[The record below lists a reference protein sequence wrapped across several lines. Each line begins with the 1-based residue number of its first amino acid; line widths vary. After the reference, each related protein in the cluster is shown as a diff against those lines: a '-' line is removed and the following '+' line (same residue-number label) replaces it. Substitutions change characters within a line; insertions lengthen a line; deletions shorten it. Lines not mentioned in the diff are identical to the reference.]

1 MARVCAKCG
10 KKFGML
16 SEAPYE
22 LHGDCVLCNECAVPI
37 SGYIG
42 KLYHLTTKEEFDLLT
57 EIITKECKEHYDNH
71 IVDAI
76 NSKIFDIY
84 KKHVAPAIAQQPI
97 DKQSAEAKATLLR
110 DRVNA
115 EANAKAKDA
124 EARAALLRKQ
134 LSIDSLVKNQM
145 LTTGYDFCGYTIT
158 KYLGIVSG
166 EVVLGTGFLSELST
180 SFSDLFGGQ
189 SEAFANKLESAKHA
203 AMQCLIQHSA
213 EKGGNAV
220 IGLDFDYITFSSN
233 MIGVV
238 ANGTSV
244 VIEQV
249 DQ

>member
-22 LHGDCVLCNECAVPI
+22 LHGDCVLCNECAAPI
-37 SGYIG
+37 SGNIG
-42 KLYHLTTKEEFDLLT
+42 KIYHLTTKEEFDLLT
-57 EIITKECKEHYDNH
+57 EIIINECKKHYDNH
-71 IVDAI
+71 IIDAV

-84 KKHVAPAIAQQPI
+84 KKHVAPAIARQPI
-97 DKQSAEAKATLLR
+97 DKQSVEGKVTLLR
-110 DRVNA
+110 DRLNA
-115 EANAKAKDA
+115 EAKDA

-134 LSIDSLVKNQM
+134 LVIDSLAESQM

-166 EVVLGTGFLSELST
+166 EVVLGTGFLSEFSA

-189 SEAFANKLESAKHA
+189 SDAFANKLESAKNA
-203 AMQCLIQHSA
+203 AMKRLIRHSA

-233 MIGVV
+233 IIGVV

-244 VIEQV
+244 VIEKV
-249 DQ
+249 D